1 MKTSKSQTTTVP
13 EWRVNL
19 ADNTIDD
26 DEIQAV
32 SDVLRSGWL
41 SPGPQTRA
49 FENEFADALGCP
61 AAVAVS
67 SGTAALHLAVLALGI
82 GPGDEV
88 IVPSLSFVASAAMV
102 ALQGGTPVFADI
114 RSETDPTIDPA
125 DVRSLITERT
135 KAIVAMHY
143 GGYPADLVA
152 LAALADEY
160 GIALIEDAAHAPV
173 VRAAGAV
180 LGTVGDLGCFSFFAT
195 KNLTTGEG
203 GMVVARDAAL
213 LDRIRS
219 ARSHCLSSS
228 TWDRLRSGDADY
240 DVSDIGLN
248 YRPTEIA
255 SAIGRVQ
262 LGKLARDRERRGA
275 LTTAYRERLAAV
287 PGIVAPFAHYDGD
300 SARHLMAVLL
310 PDGVDRTGV
319 RSELRERGIQTSV
332 HYRPTHH
339 FTFYRERFGPGR
351 HLLPV
356 TEAVAPRLLSLPLH
370 ALMTD
375 DDVALVVDGLSESIS
390 RSSERSPS

>member
-1 MKTSKSQTTTVP
+1 MSQTTTVP

-49 FENEFADALGCP
+49 FESEFADALGCP

-143 GGYPADLVA
+143 GGYPADLAA

-160 GIALIEDAAHAPV
+160 GVALIEDAAHAPV

-180 LGTVGDLGCFSFFAT
+180 LGTIGDLGCFSFFAT

-203 GMVVARDAAL
+203 GMVVARDPAL

-275 LTTAYRERLAAV
+275 LTAAYRERLAAV
-287 PGIVAPFAHYDGD
+287 PGVVAPFAHYDGD
-300 SARHLMAVLL
+300 SARHLMAVLV
-310 PDGVDRTGV
+310 PDGVDRTDV

-339 FTFYRERFGPGR
+339 FTFYRERFGPVR